1 MDVETRILLKSLG
14 EQLDR
19 LVDAVLGNGHTGLI
33 IRVDRIEQKE
43 ENRKNLDIRLDRLE
57 RRAATKS
64 KLVWTLGTIAA
75 VTTGTSIATII
86 FS

>member
-1 MDVETRILLKSLG
+1 MDIETRTILKTFG
-14 EQLDR
+14 DQLDR

-43 ENRKNLDIRLDRLE
+43 ESRKNLDVRLDRLE
-57 RRAATKS
+57 RRAVRRS

-75 VTTGTSIATII
+75 VATGTSIATII